1 MGNLDIKAFALKFN
15 RLTLRE
21 RVITFA
27 ALFICTL
34 SITYFWILDPANIQF
49 IKAEKSLKVTST
61 QQSSMKSEI
70 EKVKLKLRDDPLK
83 TINNEIIAL
92 GQTSVSLD
100 TQLNLRLVKF
110 IHANKMPVALTKVL
124 AKSPGIKVNYLKS
137 LPVESFSNDSD
148 ANTEDKKVLFYK
160 HTLEMEL
167 TGNYNAMYHYLRNL
181 EALQDKFYWSSLKY
195 EVTDYPLAS
204 VTLQIYTL
212 SDQQDLVSG

>member
-1 MGNLDIKAFALKFN
+1 MSNLDIKALALKFN

-21 RVITFA
+21 RIITFA

-49 IKAEKSLKVTST
+49 IKAEKSLKVAST

-110 IHANKMPVALTKVL
+110 IHANKMPLALTKVL

-137 LPVESFSNDSD
+137 LPVESFNNDSD
-148 ANTEDKKVLFYK
+148 TEDKKVLFYK

>member
-1 MGNLDIKAFALKFN
+1 MSSLDIKALALKFN

-27 ALFICTL
+27 ALLICTL
-34 SITYFWILDPANIQF
+34 SIAYFWILDPADIKF
-49 IKAEKSLKVTST
+49 IKAEKNLKVNYA

-70 EKVKLKLRDDPLK
+70 AKVKLKLQEDPLK
-83 TINNEIIAL
+83 TIKNEIIAL
-92 GQTSVSLD
+92 SQTSVSLD

-110 IHANKMPVALTKVL
+110 IHANKMPLALTKVL

-137 LPVESFSNDSD
+137 LPVESFSNNSD
-148 ANTEDKKVLFYK
+148 TNPQDKKVLFYK

-167 TGNYNAMYHYLRNL
+167 IGNYNAMYQYLRNL

-195 EVTDYPLAS
+195 EVTDYPLAN